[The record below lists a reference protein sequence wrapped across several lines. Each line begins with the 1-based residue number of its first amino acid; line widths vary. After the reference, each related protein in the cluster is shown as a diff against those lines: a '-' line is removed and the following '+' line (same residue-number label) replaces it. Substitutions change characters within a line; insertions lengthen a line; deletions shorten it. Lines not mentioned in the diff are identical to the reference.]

1 MPSRILVIDD
11 DERLLDLTRNVL
23 EVLNYEVHTSA
34 NPHQGLQTLYN
45 TNPDLVLLDVMMPDM
60 DGWQVCRR
68 IREIS
73 SVPIIMLTGL
83 NSEEDITRG
92 LELGADSYIVK
103 PIAASELMARV
114 EAVLRRAKIS
124 GRQADMT
131 KTLTFNGFSID
142 IENHEATYN
151 ATPIQL
157 TPTEFKLLVC
167 FAKGRGHILSH
178 EYILDYV
185 WGVGYEGN
193 RDLLRLYVKKLRSK
207 LAAVAGA
214 DDLIQAH
221 WGIGYR
227 FE

>member
-1 MPSRILVIDD
+1 MPKRILVIDD
-11 DERLLDLTRNVL
+11 DERLLDLTRKVL
-23 EVLNYEVHTSA
+23 EVLQYEVHTSS
-34 NPHQGLQTLYN
+34 NPQQGLQAFYN
-45 TNPDLVLLDVMMPDM
+45 INPDLVILDVMMPGM

-68 IREIS
+68 IREMS

-83 NSEEDITRG
+83 NSENDITKG

-103 PIAASELMARV
+103 PITATELKARV
-114 EAVLRRAKIS
+114 AAILRRAKIS
-124 GRQADMT
+124 GQQTSTAKIMMFD
-131 KTLTFNGFSID
+131 GFSID
-142 IENHEATYN
+142 IESHEATYN
-151 ATPIQL
+151 GIPLQL

-167 FAKGRGHILSH
+167 FAKNRGHILSH
-178 EYILDYV
+178 EHILQYV

-193 RDLLRLYVKKLRSK
+193 RDLLRLYIKKLRSK
-207 LAAVAGA
+207 LLATTGT